1 MNQLRGVSHLCLKFG
16 RAVDRRTF
24 EKVVGAAGGV
34 LGGREGG
41 GGDGSSSTTRIQDEG
56 EWVGLRSL
64 EVGFHDCSSKHS
76 RRDEVSFFLFFC
88 VFPFKLTFFSF
99 FFSRLSIK
107 LYKFHYLDINHC
119 DL

>member
-41 GGDGSSSTTRIQDEG
+41 GGDGSTTATSTTRIQDGG
-56 EWVGLRSL
+56 EWVGLLSL

-76 RRDEVSFFLFFC
+76 RRDEVSFLFLCF
-88 VFPFKLTFFSF
+88 
-99 FFSRLSIK
+99 RL
-107 LYKFHYLDINHC
+107 N
-119 DL
+119 

>member
-41 GGDGSSSTTRIQDEG
+41 GDGSTTATSTTRIQDGG

-76 RRDEVSFFLFFC
+76 RRDEVSFFSFC
-88 VFPFKLTFFSF
+88 VSV
-99 FFSRLSIK
+99 
-107 LYKFHYLDINHC
+107 
-119 DL
+119 

>member
-41 GGDGSSSTTRIQDEG
+41 GGDGSTTATSTTRIQDGG

-76 RRDEVSFFLFFC
+76 RRDEVSFFSFC
-88 VFPFKLTFFSF
+88 VSV
-99 FFSRLSIK
+99 
-107 LYKFHYLDINHC
+107 
-119 DL
+119 

>member
-41 GGDGSSSTTRIQDEG
+41 GGGDGSAAAAGSSSSTTRIQDGG

-76 RRDEVSFFLFFC
+76 RRDEVSFFFLCF
-88 VFPFKLTFFSF
+88 
-99 FFSRLSIK
+99 RL
-107 LYKFHYLDINHC
+107 N
-119 DL
+119 

>member
-41 GGDGSSSTTRIQDEG
+41 GGGDGSAVAAGSSSSTTRIQDGG

-76 RRDEVSFFLFFC
+76 RRDEVSFFSFC
-88 VFPFKLTFFSF
+88 VSV
-99 FFSRLSIK
+99 
-107 LYKFHYLDINHC
+107 
-119 DL
+119 